1 MSDVEPEAFVD
12 ALDEK
17 RIVAA
22 IAAAESRSRGEIR
35 VHVADGPV
43 EDVER
48 EGAATFERLGMTA
61 TAERNG
67 VLLFV
72 APESQRFAVLGD
84 TAIHDQC
91 GAEFWSQVAEAMA
104 THFRSSG
111 FTDGIVKGVEAV
123 GAALERHFPR
133 RGAKADRNELPD
145 GVSRGST
152 R

>member
-1 MSDVEPEAFVD
+1 VEPDAFVD
-12 ALDEK
+12 ALDEQ

-22 IAAAESRSRGEIR
+22 IAAAEARSRGEIR

-48 EGAATFERLGMTA
+48 AGASIFEQLGMTR

-72 APESQRFAVLGD
+72 APASQRFAVLGD
-84 TAIHDQC
+84 TGIHESC
-91 GAEFWSQVAEAMA
+91 GSGFWAAVAEAMA
-104 THFRSSG
+104 AEFRAG
-111 FTDGIVKGVEAV
+111 RFTDGIVAGVQAV
-123 GAALERHFPR
+123 GDALARHFPR
-133 RGAKADRNELPD
+133 QGGETDRNELPD
-145 GVSRGST
+145 AVSRGRT